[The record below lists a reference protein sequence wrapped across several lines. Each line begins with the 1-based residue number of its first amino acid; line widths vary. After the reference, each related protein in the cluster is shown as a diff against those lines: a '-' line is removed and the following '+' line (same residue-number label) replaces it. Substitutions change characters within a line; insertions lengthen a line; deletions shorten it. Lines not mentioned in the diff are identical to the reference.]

1 MKPPSTSLLMQ
12 TVDSEA
18 VWQIGYDAA
27 GRVLYIRFSSGDLYG
42 YADVP
47 QDLFDRF
54 VAAPSQG
61 RFFQTE
67 VEGIYRYEKF

>member
-1 MKPPSTSLLMQ
+1 MRPPNSSLIMQ

-18 VWQIGYDAA
+18 VWQIGYDPSE
-27 GRVLYIRFSSGDLYG
+27 RVLYVRFSSGDLYG
-42 YADVP
+42 YEDVP
-47 QDLFDRF
+47 EAIYAGF

-67 VEGIYRYEKF
+67 IDGIYRYEKL